1 MEDGDMYSFVTPLDS
16 KFLFAWEHHDKTI
29 KHSSCMEGGGKCHP
43 RLSFHFKAVGG
54 LEFLMLAKK
63 SETSRFAGS
72 HDQASGIVLDCGYD

>member
-1 MEDGDMYSFVTPLDS
+1 
-16 KFLFAWEHHDKTI
+16 
-29 KHSSCMEGGGKCHP
+29 MEGGGKCHP